1 MDAAASFAELLTS
14 LNEMVEQRLQE
25 MVREVEDKHFVW
37 LDEILGE
44 AKGRFCCGEPELLP
58 KTPSAKNRQK
68 KRKSLLVK
76 DPRKC
81 SWGSGRRSSARRS
94 LLKTHPYPVLASLTE
109 SGTAAPL
116 VKAATQATPLGE
128 PVLAIVTGKVELA
141 VASAKEKFVLQCNDG
156 SGSSDLE
163 KQVGPGKVNKPES
176 SEVAAVE
183 PGFDNICRTLMKD
196 FTSLTDS
203 PTPQPTENADKVPE
217 RLQVKKNEVKQEER
231 PHCTL
236 TRLQKKKSE
245 KSTAEK
251 EQPQKKLAKVLRN
264 ASMRSMRRNPTTPT
278 GKDIVATPTKT
289 PLTSTRSSPAVM
301 STTPSAH
308 CSSTPVCSSA
318 RETGNDADAM
328 QVVRR
333 LSLKRALLIGFN
345 TTPMKSPPRK
355 RLQTIPAKVLK
366 RAVTFAETGP
376 RSFVSQICKVFSPG
390 RPLLV
395 GHPATPKAIVKPD
408 ALRKADS
415 KESERQALADQ
426 LKKKQEMDEERKR
439 KAEET
444 KKQKLEEMKKKRE
457 ARQQKA
463 REKMEQQELNK
474 KRKAEEKTEKEEEER
489 LRKANEAKKLPKTP
503 VPLLRAVKITL
514 NPGSKILLNQ
524 SIKQPQMVDSPQT
537 YEMTPQSATVPKPP
551 QIIGENYGIDLES
564 GDSTDD
570 ERSPKKSIPLWATDK
585 NLAHT
590 LQEQYATPPNLDEL
604 FDVIEVPDL
613 EVIFNKRKKCY
624 VSRSSSANW
633 NSPPLKN
640 TRLGILGH

>member
-1 MDAAASFAELLTS
+1 MDVTTSFAELLAS

-25 MVREVEDKHFVW
+25 MVREVEEKHFVW

-94 LLKTHPYPVLASLTE
+94 LKTHPYPMLASLAE
-109 SGTAAPL
+109 SETAAPL
-116 VKAATQATPLGE
+116 VKAAPPATPPGE
-128 PVLAIVTGKVELA
+128 PVLAIVTTTCSGKVELA
-141 VASAKEKFVLQCNDG
+141 VAPAEEKFVLQCNDG

-163 KQVGPGKVNKPES
+163 TQAGPGKVNEPES
-176 SEVAAVE
+176 SEVAVVE
-183 PGFDNICRTLMKD
+183 PGFDNICRTLMKE
-196 FTSLTDS
+196 FTNLTDS
-203 PTPQPTENADKVPE
+203 PTPQPTGNADKVPE
-217 RLQVKKNEVKQEER
+217 RLQVKKNEVKQER

-236 TRLQKKKSE
+236 TRLQKKKE
-245 KSTAEK
+245 KSTEK
-251 EQPQKKLAKVLRN
+251 EPQKLAKVLRN
-264 ASMRSMRRNPTTPT
+264 ASMRSMRRNP
-278 GKDIVATPTKT
+278 GKDVVATPTKT
-289 PLTSTRSSPAVM
+289 LLTSTRSSPTVM
-301 STTPSAH
+301 STAPSAT
-308 CSSTPVCSSA
+308 CSSTPMCSSA

-328 QVVRR
+328 QVIRR
-333 LSLKRALLIGFN
+333 PSLKRPLLIGFN
-345 TTPMKSPPRK
+345 ITPMKSPPRK

-376 RSFVSQICKVFSPG
+376 RSFVSQICKVFTPG

-395 GHPATPKAIVKPD
+395 GHPTTPKAIVKPD

-444 KKQKLEEMKKKRE
+444 KKQKLEEMRKKRE
-457 ARQQKA
+457 ERQQKA

-489 LRKANEAKKLPKTP
+489 LRKANEAKKLLKTP

-514 NPGSKILLNQ
+514 NPASKVLLNQ
-524 SIKQPQMVDSPQT
+524 SIKPQMVDSPQT

-570 ERSPKKSIPLWATDK
+570 EHSPKKDIPLWATDK

-590 LQEQYATPPNLDEL
+590 LQEQYATPPNLDDL